1 MTLANKP
8 NRKSSSKRLLS
19 VLFLAP
25 LLFSTTVTLRAQ
37 TPQLSLADLVIAL
50 RSKKA
55 TLPERN
61 KILVEAVRQR
71 GITFNLTSDIEK
83 ELSTTGADPE
93 LLTAIRVKSPTV
105 KPVEMPKSVAAPAP
119 TPAPPDFSFYQRRA
133 DDNAGKGELA
143 QALADYTKAA
153 EMKSNE
159 PSIYF
164 GRGKT
169 HFIMK
174 SYELS
179 ITDFTKT
186 IELNP
191 RSSVA
196 HFSRGGAYEKLG
208 DPAKAMADYQAAVDL
223 DSANEAAKSS
233 LKRLKDEAAAAAAA
247 AEEKRKAAELAKAPE
262 FVGMGNLTAADATRM
277 AKPVYS
283 PMAQRTNIEGRV
295 IVELEIDVD
304 GNVTSAKATSG
315 PQMLRQPAEDA
326 ASKSKFKPAMFAG
339 KAIKGKGSITY
350 NFELHPDR

>member
-1 MTLANKP
+1 MTHKP
-8 NRKSSSKRLLS
+8 NRKYSSKRLLS

-25 LLFSTTVTLRAQ
+25 LLFSTTVTLHAQ

-61 KILVEAVRQR
+61 KILVEAVKQR

-105 KPVEMPKSVAAPAP
+105 KPVDVPKAVATPAP
-119 TPAPPDFSFYQRRA
+119 TPAPPDFSFYQKRA
-133 DDNAGKGELA
+133 DENAGKGELA
-143 QALADYTKAA
+143 QAVADYTKAA
-153 EMKSNE
+153 EMRSNE
-159 PSIYF
+159 PSIF
-164 GRGKT
+164 LGRGKT
-169 HFIMK
+169 HFTMK
-174 SYELS
+174 AYELS
-179 ITDFTKT
+179 IADFTKT

-196 HFSRGGAYEKLG
+196 HFSRAGAYEKLG
-208 DPAKAMADYQAAVDL
+208 DPSKAMVDYQAAVDL
-223 DSANEAAKSS
+223 DPANDAARSS
-233 LKRLKDEAAAAAAA
+233 LKRLKDEAVAAAAA
-247 AEEKRKAAELAKAPE
+247 AEEIRKAAELAKAPE
-262 FVGMGNLTAADATRM
+262 FVSLGSLTEANATRM

-295 IVELEIDVD
+295 VVDLELNAD
-304 GNVTSAKATSG
+304 GNVTSAKAISG
-315 PQMLRQPAEDA
+315 PQILRQAAEDA

-339 KAIKGKGSITY
+339 KPIKGKGTITY
-350 NFELHPDR
+350 NFELHPQR